1 MEMVLAFTGCAAWM
15 YTLIEAAA
23 NLGAGIPLPEWWY
36 PACAIALL
44 TAFIAIVVS
53 VDSYRS
59 TKRMPKDDPRRLGV
73 IRYDAD
79 KGEWYCDDGR
89 KDR

>member
-1 MEMVLAFTGCAAWM
+1 MGVLLAFAGCVAWM
-15 YTLIEAAA
+15 YTLTGAAA

-36 PACAIALL
+36 PACA
-44 TAFIAIVVS
+44 VS
-53 VDSYRS
+53 VLTVLIAVCVCVDSCRT

-73 IRYDAD
+73 IRYNPET
-79 KGEWYCDDGR
+79 GEWYCDDGR